1 MPGMKARR
9 PIRFALALAAALFLF
24 VLIPARA
31 QQPAKKPAP
40 AALTAQAAARPPAV
54 HLAPL
59 AIETHRLAN
68 GLEVVTLENH
78 RVPIVN
84 LQVWYHV
91 GSKDER
97 PGRIGFAHLFEHLM
111 AGGSAHLG
119 PGEQARLVEQMG
131 GVSNAYTNDDAT
143 VYTNTFPGRY
153 LARVLW
159 MEADRMG
166 SLKLTQ
172 ANFDTARR
180 IVGDERRQHIEGP
193 PYGRVTED
201 LYATAFAAHP
211 YGHITIGPVGDLDK
225 ATLAEVGEFHSTYYR
240 PNNATLVIVGDFS
253 TSEALAWAREYFG
266 GIPASPAPIPRV
278 TVKEPPQTSQRRLT
292 RSYPNSPL
300 PAVIEA
306 FRIPARFSADQY
318 PLVLASE
325 ILSQG
330 QNARLRRSLVASDR
344 MALQVFGAGNFT
356 EDPNLLFVG
365 AILTPG
371 HSAADGEKAVDR
383 IIGKMRSSPVE
394 PAELQ
399 SALNQTIARLVESRQ
414 TDQGLG
420 DQIGEAAV
428 VGHDP
433 ALVNQELGRYLRV
446 TAADIERVSREYLA
460 AQRSTVLLVEPKMA
474 PAGAPPNP

>member
-1 MPGMKARR
+1 MTFRQ
-9 PIRFALALAAALFLF
+9 PIRLSLSLALAAAMPFL
-24 VLIPARA
+24 VVTAARA
-31 QQPAKKPAP
+31 QQPANPPARVAQP
-40 AALTAQAAARPPAV
+40 AQAAPPPPAV
-54 HLAPL
+54 KLPPL
-59 AIETHRLAN
+59 AIETHRLLN
-68 GLEVVTLENH
+68 GLEVVTLESH
-78 RVPIVN
+78 RVPVVS

-97 PGRIGFAHLFEHLM
+97 SGQTGFAHLFEHLM
-111 AGGSAHLG
+111 ADGSAHVG
-119 PGEQARLVEQMG
+119 PGEHSRAIEQVG
-131 GVSNAYTNDDAT
+131 GSSNAYTNDDAT
-143 VYTNTFPGRY
+143 VFSETFPSRY

-159 MEADRMG
+159 LEADRMG
-166 SLKLTQ
+166 SLDITQ
-172 ANFDTARR
+172 ANVDDARQ
-180 IVGDERRQHIEGP
+180 ILAAERREHIDDP

-201 LYATAFAAHP
+201 LYATAFASHP
-211 YGHITIGPVGDLDK
+211 YGHITIGPMADLDK
-225 ATLAEVGEFHSTYYR
+225 ATLAEVSDFHGTYYR

-253 TSEALAWAREYFG
+253 TPEALAWAREYFG

-306 FRIPARFSADQY
+306 FRIPARFSVDQY

-330 QNARLRRSLVASDR
+330 RNARLRRSLVESDR

-365 AILTPG
+365 AILTHG
-371 HSAADGEKAVDR
+371 NSAADGEKAVNQ
-383 IIGKMRSSPVE
+383 IIGKMRTAPVE
-394 PAELQ
+394 PAELER
-399 SALNQTIARLVESRQ
+399 AWNQTVARLAESRQ

-433 ALVNQELGRYLRV
+433 ALVNEELGRYLRV
-446 TAADIERVSREYLA
+446 TAADIERVSREYLT
-460 AQRSTVLLVEPKMA
+460 AQHSTVLLVEPKMA
-474 PAGAPPNP
+474 PAGAPPGP